1 MLIIGTAGHIDH
13 GKTSLIKAL
22 NGFEGDTLK
31 EEKERQIT
39 LSLSFS
45 SLENESKKLSFIDTP
60 GHKDL
65 LKMMISGA
73 FAFSV
78 CLFVV
83 DINEGLKAQ
92 SLEHLSVLELLGVKD
107 LILVLSKCDLC
118 EDIEGKTQEILQE
131 LSFTPLKVFHTSTHS
146 NLGIEALKSYL
157 FSLEEKSSD
166 TALIL
171 RFYIDRV
178 FSLKGIGT
186 IVTGSLNEGEIA
198 LKEKIICLDTQKE
211 LIVKNIQNHD
221 SNLDK
226 IKAPARVALS
236 LNCDYKNLQKGFLLS
251 KKGFFKPFLQ
261 IEAYI
266 KALNLNNQNYI
277 FCVGTKQLEAQ
288 IHILKELDKGQY
300 FAQIRFKKPMYLCFD
315 EKFILLEN
323 GRVKGGGVVLNPVN
337 EPLGKKLK
345 LELLTLLYH
354 KDFLNAF
361 KLLKNA
367 HKKGFGLLSSYQRFK
382 LSHEQALNLAKE
394 LKEAFIDTKNYNI
407 YDLSCVN
414 LLETHIDK
422 ILEKN
427 PYAMLSAH
435 SLALRNAWASEG
447 ICAFALENMSI
458 LEFKNGIF
466 FKKGVEFE
474 KLQEKNSNALY
485 EKIKAQA
492 LQVQAPYNLYESL
505 ELDRKSGDLMLKK
518 LTKEGLVV
526 RLAHNLFVEKSA
538 LLAFKEQMLNL
549 LKATPLDVQ
558 TMKNKFNFSRKY
570 AIAYLEFLDLD
581 ERIIKKDEKRFLKSN
596 IIHTKLVKL

>member
-31 EEKERQIT
+31 EEQERQIT
-39 LSLSFS
+39 LNLSFS
-45 SLENESKKLSFIDTP
+45 SLEKEDKKLSFIDTP

-65 LKMMISGA
+65 LKTMISGA
-73 FAFSV
+73 FAFNV

-107 LILVLSKCDLC
+107 LILVLNKCDLC
-118 EDIEGKTQEILQE
+118 EDIDAKTKEITAQ
-131 LSFTPLKVFHTSTHS
+131 LSLKPLKIFHTSVRS
-146 NLGIEALKSYL
+146 NLGIESLKNYL
-157 FSLEEKSSD
+157 FSLQEKESEE
-166 TALIL
+166 AIFH
-171 RFYIDRV
+171 FYIDRV
-178 FSLKGIGT
+178 FSLKGVGT

-221 SNLDK
+221 SNLDQ

-261 IEAYI
+261 IEAYV
-266 KALNLNNQNYI
+266 KAPNLANQNYV
-277 FCVGTKQLEAQ
+277 FCVGTKQLEAK
-288 IHILKELDKGQY
+288 IHILKELKVGEY
-300 FAQIRFKKPMYLCFD
+300 YAEIRFKKPMYLCFD
-315 EKFILLEN
+315 ERFILLEN
-323 GRVKGGGVVLNPVN
+323 GRVKGGGVVLNPVS
-337 EPLGKKLK
+337 EPLNKELK
-345 LELLTLLYH
+345 LRLLDLLLN
-354 KDFLNAF
+354 KDFLSAF
-361 KLLKNA
+361 DLLKNA

-382 LSHEQALNLAKE
+382 LSHTQALNVANNLQN
-394 LKEAFIDTKNYNI
+394 AFIDEKNYNI
-407 YDLSCVN
+407 YDTSSIN
-414 LLETHIDK
+414 LLQNSIHK
-422 ILEKN
+422 ILAKN

-435 SLALRNAWASEG
+435 SLALRNVWASEG

-526 RLAHNLFVEKSA
+526 RLSHNLFVDKA
-538 LLAFKEQMLNL
+538 TLLSFKEELLNL
-549 LKATPLDVQ
+549 LKNTSLDVQ
-558 TMKNKFNFSRKY
+558 TMKTNFHFSRKY
-570 AIAYLEFLDLD
+570 AIAYLEYLDLD

-596 IIHTKLVKL
+596 I

>member
-31 EEKERQIT
+31 EEQERQIT
-39 LSLSFS
+39 LNLSFS
-45 SLENESKKLSFIDTP
+45 SLEKEDKKLSFIDTP

-65 LKMMISGA
+65 LKTMISGA
-73 FAFSV
+73 FAFNV

-107 LILVLSKCDLC
+107 LILVLNKCDLC
-118 EDIEGKTQEILQE
+118 EDIDAKTKEIAAQ
-131 LSFTPLKVFHTSTHS
+131 LSLKPLKIFHTSVRS
-146 NLGIEALKSYL
+146 NLGIESLKNYL
-157 FSLEEKSSD
+157 FSLQEKESEE
-166 TALIL
+166 AIFH
-171 RFYIDRV
+171 FYIDRV
-178 FSLKGIGT
+178 FSLKGVGT

-221 SNLDK
+221 SNLDQ

-261 IEAYI
+261 IEAYV
-266 KALNLNNQNYI
+266 KAPNLANQNYV
-277 FCVGTKQLEAQ
+277 FCVGTKQLEAK
-288 IHILKELDKGQY
+288 IHILKELKVGKY
-300 FAQIRFKKPMYLCFD
+300 YAEIRFKKPMYLCFD
-315 EKFILLEN
+315 ERFILLEN
-323 GRVKGGGVVLNPVN
+323 ARVKGGGVVLNPVS
-337 EPLGKKLK
+337 EPLNKELK
-345 LELLTLLYH
+345 LRLLDLLLN
-354 KDFLNAF
+354 KDFLSAF
-361 KLLKNA
+361 DLLKNA

-382 LSHEQALNLAKE
+382 LSHTQALNVANNLQN
-394 LKEAFIDTKNYNI
+394 AFIDEKNYNI
-407 YDLSCVN
+407 YDTSSIN
-414 LLETHIDK
+414 LLQNSIHK
-422 ILEKN
+422 ILAKN

-435 SLALRNAWASEG
+435 SLALRNVWASEAL
-447 ICAFALENMSI
+447 CAFALQNMPN
-458 LEFKNGIF
+458 LDFKEGIF

-492 LQVQAPYNLYESL
+492 LQVEAPYNLYESL

-526 RLAHNLFVEKSA
+526 RLAHNLFVDKA
-538 LLAFKEQMLNL
+538 TLLNFKEELLNL
-549 LKATPLDVQ
+549 LKNTSLDVQ

-570 AIAYLEFLDLD
+570 AIAYLEYLDLD

-596 IIHTKLVKL
+596 I

>member
-31 EEKERQIT
+31 EEQERQIT

-45 SLENESKKLSFIDTP
+45 SLEKEGKKLSFIDTP

-65 LKMMISGA
+65 LKTMISGA
-73 FAFSV
+73 FALNA

-107 LILVLSKCDLC
+107 LILVLNKCDLC
-118 EDIEGKTQEILQE
+118 EDIDAKTKEIAAQ
-131 LSFTPLKVFHTSTHS
+131 LSLKPLKIFHTSVRS
-146 NLGIEALKSYL
+146 NLGIESLKNYL
-157 FSLEEKSSD
+157 FSLQEKESEE
-166 TALIL
+166 AIFH
-171 RFYIDRV
+171 FYIDRV
-178 FSLKGIGT
+178 FSLKGVGT

-221 SNLDK
+221 SNLNA

-236 LNCDYKNLQKGFLLS
+236 LNCDYKSLQKGFLLS

-261 IEAYI
+261 IEAYV
-266 KALNLNNQNYI
+266 KAPNLANQNYV
-277 FCVGTKQLEAQ
+277 FCVGTKQLEAK
-288 IHILKELDKGQY
+288 IHILKELKVGEY
-300 FAQIRFKKPMYLCFD
+300 YAEIRFKKPMYLCFD
-315 EKFILLEN
+315 ERFILLEN
-323 GRVKGGGVVLNPVN
+323 GRVKGGGVVLNPVS
-337 EPLGKKLK
+337 EPLNKELK
-345 LELLTLLYH
+345 LRLLDLLLN
-354 KDFLNAF
+354 KDFLSAF
-361 KLLKNA
+361 DLLKNA

-382 LSHEQALNLAKE
+382 LSHTQALNVANNLQN
-394 LKEAFIDTKNYNI
+394 AFIDEKNYNI
-407 YDLSCVN
+407 YDTSSIN
-414 LLETHIDK
+414 LLQNSIHK
-422 ILEKN
+422 ILAKN

-435 SLALRNAWASEG
+435 SLALRNVWASEG

-526 RLAHNLFVEKSA
+526 RLSHNLFVDKA
-538 LLAFKEQMLNL
+538 TLLSFKEELLNL
-549 LKATPLDVQ
+549 LKNTSLDVQ
-558 TMKNKFNFSRKY
+558 TMKTNFHFSRKY
-570 AIAYLEFLDLD
+570 AIAYLEYLDLD

-596 IIHTKLVKL
+596 I

>member
-31 EEKERQIT
+31 EEQERQIT

-45 SLENESKKLSFIDTP
+45 SLEKEGKKLSFIDTP

-65 LKMMISGA
+65 LKTMISGA
-73 FAFSV
+73 FALNA

-92 SLEHLSVLELLGVKD
+92 SLEHLSVLELLGIKD
-107 LILVLSKCDLC
+107 LILVLNKCDLC
-118 EDIEGKTQEILQE
+118 EDIDAKTKEITTQ
-131 LSFTPLKVFHTSTHS
+131 LSLKPLKIFHTSVRS
-146 NLGIEALKSYL
+146 NLGIESLKNYL
-157 FSLEEKSSD
+157 FSLQEKESKE
-166 TALIL
+166 AIF

-178 FSLKGIGT
+178 FSLKGVGT

-221 SNLDK
+221 SNLNA

-261 IEAYI
+261 IEAYM
-266 KALNLNNQNYI
+266 KAPNLTHQNYV
-277 FCVGTKQLEAQ
+277 FCVGTKQLEAK
-288 IHILKELDKGQY
+288 IHILKELKIGEY
-300 FAQIRFKKPMYLCFD
+300 YAEIRFKKPMYLCFD
-315 EKFILLEN
+315 ERFILLEN
-323 GRVKGGGVVLNPVN
+323 GRVKGGGVVLNPVS
-337 EPLGKKLK
+337 EPLNKELKLK
-345 LELLTLLYH
+345 LLDLLLN

-361 KLLKNA
+361 DLLKNA

-382 LSHEQALNLAKE
+382 LSHTQALNVANNLQN
-394 LKEAFIDTKNYNI
+394 AFIDEKNYNI
-407 YDLSCVN
+407 YDTSSIN
-414 LLETHIDK
+414 LLQNSIHK
-422 ILEKN
+422 ILAKN

-435 SLALRNAWASEG
+435 SLALRNAWASEAF
-447 ICAFALENMSI
+447 CAFVLQNI
-458 LEFKNGIF
+458 PNLDFKEGIF

-492 LQVQAPYNLYESL
+492 LQVEAPYNLYENL

-526 RLAHNLFVEKSA
+526 RLAHNLFIDKA
-538 LLAFKEQMLNL
+538 TLLNFKEELLNL
-549 LKATPLDVQ
+549 LKNTSLDVQ
-558 TMKNKFNFSRKY
+558 TMKTRFHFSRKY
-570 AIAYLEFLDLD
+570 AIAYLEYLDLD

-596 IIHTKLVKL
+596 I

>member
-31 EEKERQIT
+31 EEQERQIT

-45 SLENESKKLSFIDTP
+45 SLEKEGKKLSFIDTP

-65 LKMMISGA
+65 LKTMISGA
-73 FAFSV
+73 FALNA

-107 LILVLSKCDLC
+107 LILVLNKCDLC
-118 EDIEGKTQEILQE
+118 EDIDAKTKEITTQ
-131 LSFTPLKVFHTSTHS
+131 LSLKPLKIFHTSVRS
-146 NLGIEALKSYL
+146 NLGIESLKNYL
-157 FSLEEKSSD
+157 FSLQEKESKE
-166 TALIL
+166 AIF

-221 SNLDK
+221 SNLNA

-261 IEAYI
+261 IEAYM
-266 KALNLNNQNYI
+266 KAPNLTHQNYV
-277 FCVGTKQLEAQ
+277 FCVGTKQLEAK
-288 IHILKELDKGQY
+288 IHILKELKIGEY
-300 FAQIRFKKPMYLCFD
+300 YAEIRFKKPMYLCFD
-315 EKFILLEN
+315 ERFILLEN
-323 GRVKGGGVVLNPVN
+323 GRVKGGGVVLNPVS
-337 EPLGKKLK
+337 EPLNKELKLK
-345 LELLTLLYH
+345 LLDLLLN

-361 KLLKNA
+361 DLLKNA

-382 LSHEQALNLAKE
+382 LSHIQALNVANNLQN
-394 LKEAFIDTKNYNI
+394 AFIDEKNYNI
-407 YDLSCVN
+407 YDTSSIN
-414 LLETHIDK
+414 LLQNSIHK
-422 ILEKN
+422 ILAKN

-435 SLALRNAWASEG
+435 SLALRNAWASEAF
-447 ICAFALENMSI
+447 CAFVLQNI
-458 LEFKNGIF
+458 PNLDFKEGIF

-485 EKIKAQA
+485 EKIKVQA
-492 LQVQAPYNLYESL
+492 LQVEAPYNLYESL

-526 RLAHNLFVEKSA
+526 RLAHNLFIDKA
-538 LLAFKEQMLNL
+538 TLLNFKEELLNL
-549 LKATPLDVQ
+549 LKNTSLDVQ
-558 TMKNKFNFSRKY
+558 TMKTRFHFSRKY
-570 AIAYLEFLDLD
+570 AIAYLEYLDLD

-596 IIHTKLVKL
+596 I

>member
-31 EEKERQIT
+31 EEQERQIT
-39 LSLSFS
+39 LNLSFS
-45 SLENESKKLSFIDTP
+45 SLETEDKKLSFIDTP

-65 LKMMISGA
+65 LKTMISGA
-73 FAFSV
+73 FAFNV

-107 LILVLSKCDLC
+107 LILVLNKCDLC
-118 EDIEGKTQEILQE
+118 EDIDAKTKEITAQ
-131 LSFTPLKVFHTSTHS
+131 LSLKPLKIFHTSVRS
-146 NLGIEALKSYL
+146 NLGIESLKNYL
-157 FSLEEKSSD
+157 FSLQEKESKE
-166 TALIL
+166 AIF

-178 FSLKGIGT
+178 FSLKGVGT

-221 SNLDK
+221 SNLNA

-261 IEAYI
+261 IEAYV
-266 KALNLNNQNYI
+266 KAPNLTHQNYV
-277 FCVGTKQLEAQ
+277 FCVGTKQLEAK
-288 IHILKELDKGQY
+288 IHILKELKVGEY
-300 FAQIRFKKPMYLCFD
+300 YAEIRFKKPMYLCFD
-315 EKFILLEN
+315 ERFILLEN
-323 GRVKGGGVVLNPVN
+323 GRVKGGGVVLNPVS
-337 EPLGKKLK
+337 EPLNKELKLK
-345 LELLTLLYH
+345 LLDLLLN
-354 KDFLNAF
+354 KDFLSAF
-361 KLLKNA
+361 DLLKNA

-382 LSHEQALNLAKE
+382 LSHTQALNVANNLQN
-394 LKEAFIDTKNYNI
+394 AFIDEKNYNI
-407 YDLSCVN
+407 YDTSSIN
-414 LLETHIDK
+414 LLQNSIHK
-422 ILEKN
+422 ILAKN

-447 ICAFALENMSI
+447 ICAFALEDMSV

-538 LLAFKEQMLNL
+538 LLNFKEQMLNL
-549 LKATPLDVQ
+549 LKTTPLDVQ
-558 TMKNKFNFSRKY
+558 TMKTRFHFSRKY

>member
-31 EEKERQIT
+31 EEQERQIT

-45 SLENESKKLSFIDTP
+45 SLEKEGKKLSFIDTP

-65 LKMMISGA
+65 LKTMISGA
-73 FAFSV
+73 FALNA

-107 LILVLSKCDLC
+107 LILVLNKCDLC
-118 EDIEGKTQEILQE
+118 EDIDAKTKEIAAQ
-131 LSFTPLKVFHTSTHS
+131 LSLKPLKIFHTSVRS
-146 NLGIEALKSYL
+146 NLGIESLKNYL
-157 FSLEEKSSD
+157 FSLQEKESKE
-166 TALIL
+166 AIF

-178 FSLKGIGT
+178 FSLKGVGT

-221 SNLDK
+221 SNLDQ

-261 IEAYI
+261 IEAYV
-266 KALNLNNQNYI
+266 KAPNLANQNYV
-277 FCVGTKQLEAQ
+277 FCVGTKQLEAK
-288 IHILKELDKGQY
+288 IHILKELKIGEY
-300 FAQIRFKKPMYLCFD
+300 YAEIRFKKPMYLCFD
-315 EKFILLEN
+315 ERFILLEN
-323 GRVKGGGVVLNPVN
+323 ARVKGGGVVLNPVS
-337 EPLGKKLK
+337 EPLNKELK
-345 LELLTLLYH
+345 LRLLDLLLN
-354 KDFLNAF
+354 KDFLSAF
-361 KLLKNA
+361 DLLKNA

-382 LSHEQALNLAKE
+382 LSHTQALNVANNLQN
-394 LKEAFIDTKNYNI
+394 AFIDEKNYNI
-407 YDLSCVN
+407 YDTSSIN
-414 LLETHIDK
+414 LLQNSIHK
-422 ILEKN
+422 ILAKN

-435 SLALRNAWASEG
+435 SLALRNVWASEAL
-447 ICAFALENMSI
+447 CAFALQNMPN
-458 LEFKNGIF
+458 LDFKEGIF

-492 LQVQAPYNLYESL
+492 LQVEAPYNLYESL

-526 RLAHNLFVEKSA
+526 RLAHNLFVDKA
-538 LLAFKEQMLNL
+538 TLLNFKEELLNL
-549 LKATPLDVQ
+549 LKNTSLDVQ

-570 AIAYLEFLDLD
+570 AIAYLEYLDLD

-596 IIHTKLVKL
+596 I

>member
-31 EEKERQIT
+31 EEQERQIT

-45 SLENESKKLSFIDTP
+45 SLEKEGKKLSFIDTP

-65 LKMMISGA
+65 LKTMISGA
-73 FAFSV
+73 FAFNV

-107 LILVLSKCDLC
+107 LILVLNKCDLC
-118 EDIEGKTQEILQE
+118 EDIDAKTKEITAQ
-131 LSFTPLKVFHTSTHS
+131 LSLKPLKIFHTSVRS
-146 NLGIEALKSYL
+146 NLGIESLKNYL
-157 FSLEEKSSD
+157 FSLQEKESKE
-166 TALIL
+166 AIF

-178 FSLKGIGT
+178 FSLKGVGT

-221 SNLDK
+221 SNLDQ

-251 KKGFFKPFLQ
+251 KKGFCKPFLQ
-261 IEAYI
+261 IEAYV
-266 KALNLNNQNYI
+266 KAPNLANQNYV
-277 FCVGTKQLEAQ
+277 FCVGTKQLEAK
-288 IHILKELDKGQY
+288 IHILKELKVGEY
-300 FAQIRFKKPMYLCFD
+300 YAEIRFKKPMYLCFD
-315 EKFILLEN
+315 ERFILLEN
-323 GRVKGGGVVLNPVN
+323 ARVKGGGVVLNPVS
-337 EPLGKKLK
+337 EPLNKELK
-345 LELLTLLYH
+345 LRLLDLLLN
-354 KDFLNAF
+354 KDFLSAF
-361 KLLKNA
+361 DLLKNA

-382 LSHEQALNLAKE
+382 LSHTQALNVANNLQN
-394 LKEAFIDTKNYNI
+394 AFIDEKNYNI
-407 YDLSCVN
+407 YDTSSIN
-414 LLETHIDK
+414 LLQNSIHK
-422 ILEKN
+422 ILAKN

-435 SLALRNAWASEG
+435 SLALRNVWASEAL
-447 ICAFALENMSI
+447 CAFALQNMPN
-458 LEFKNGIF
+458 LDFKEGIF

-492 LQVQAPYNLYESL
+492 LQVEAPYNLYESL

-526 RLAHNLFVEKSA
+526 RLAHNLFVDKA
-538 LLAFKEQMLNL
+538 TLLNFKEELLNL
-549 LKATPLDVQ
+549 LKNTSLDVQ

-570 AIAYLEFLDLD
+570 AIAYLEYLDLD

-596 IIHTKLVKL
+596 I

>member
-31 EEKERQIT
+31 EEQERQIT
-39 LSLSFS
+39 INLSFS
-45 SLENESKKLSFIDTP
+45 SLEAEGKKLSFIDTP

-65 LKMMISGA
+65 LKTMISGA
-73 FAFSV
+73 FGFNV

-92 SLEHLSVLELLGVKD
+92 SFEHLSVLELLGVKNI
-107 LILVLSKCDLC
+107 ILVLSKCDLC
-118 EDIEGKTQEILQE
+118 EDIDAKTKEIAAQ
-131 LSFTPLKVFHTSTHS
+131 LSLKPLKIFHTSVRS
-146 NLGIEALKSYL
+146 NLGIESLKNYL
-157 FSLEEKSSD
+157 FSLQEKESEE
-166 TALIL
+166 AIFH
-171 RFYIDRV
+171 FYIDRV
-178 FSLKGIGT
+178 FSLKGVGT

-221 SNLDK
+221 SNLNA

-236 LNCDYKNLQKGFLLS
+236 LNCDYKSLQKGFLLS

-261 IEAYI
+261 IEAYV
-266 KALNLNNQNYI
+266 KAPNLANQNYV
-277 FCVGTKQLEAQ
+277 FCVGTKQLEAK
-288 IHILKELDKGQY
+288 IHILKELKVGEY
-300 FAQIRFKKPMYLCFD
+300 YAEIRFKKPMYLCFD
-315 EKFILLEN
+315 ERFILLEN
-323 GRVKGGGVVLNPVN
+323 GRVKGGGVVLNPVS
-337 EPLGKKLK
+337 EPLNKELK
-345 LELLTLLYH
+345 LRLLDLLLN
-354 KDFLNAF
+354 KDFLSAF
-361 KLLKNA
+361 DLLKNA

-382 LSHEQALNLAKE
+382 LSHTQALNVANNLQN
-394 LKEAFIDTKNYNI
+394 AFIDEKNYNI
-407 YDLSCVN
+407 YDTSSIN
-414 LLETHIDK
+414 LLQNSIHK
-422 ILEKN
+422 ILAKN

-435 SLALRNAWASEG
+435 SLALRNVWASEG

-526 RLAHNLFVEKSA
+526 RLSHNLFVDKA
-538 LLAFKEQMLNL
+538 TLLSFKEELLNL
-549 LKATPLDVQ
+549 LKNTSLDVQ
-558 TMKNKFNFSRKY
+558 TMKTNFHFSRKY
-570 AIAYLEFLDLD
+570 AIAYLEYLDLD

-596 IIHTKLVKL
+596 I

>member
-31 EEKERQIT
+31 EEQERQIT
-39 LSLSFS
+39 LNLSFS
-45 SLENESKKLSFIDTP
+45 SLETEDKKLSFIDTP

-65 LKMMISGA
+65 LKTMISGA
-73 FAFSV
+73 FALNA

-107 LILVLSKCDLC
+107 LILVLNKCDLC
-118 EDIEGKTQEILQE
+118 EDIDAKTKEITAQ
-131 LSFTPLKVFHTSTHS
+131 LSLKPLKIFHTSVRS
-146 NLGIEALKSYL
+146 NLGIESLKNYL
-157 FSLEEKSSD
+157 FSLQEKESKE
-166 TALIL
+166 AIF

-178 FSLKGIGT
+178 FSLKGVGT

-221 SNLDK
+221 SNLNA

-261 IEAYI
+261 IEAYV
-266 KALNLNNQNYI
+266 KAPNLANQNYV
-277 FCVGTKQLEAQ
+277 FCVGTKQLEAK
-288 IHILKELDKGQY
+288 IHILKELKVGEY
-300 FAQIRFKKPMYLCFD
+300 YAEIRFKKPVYLCFD
-315 EKFILLEN
+315 ERFILLEN
-323 GRVKGGGVVLNPVN
+323 GRVKGGGVVLNPVS
-337 EPLGKKLK
+337 EPLNKELKLK
-345 LELLTLLYH
+345 LLDLLLN
-354 KDFLNAF
+354 KDFLSAF
-361 KLLKNA
+361 DLLKNA

-382 LSHEQALNLAKE
+382 LSHTQALNVANNLQN
-394 LKEAFIDTKNYNI
+394 AFIDEKNYNI
-407 YDLSCVN
+407 YDTSSIN
-414 LLETHIDK
+414 LLQNSIHK
-422 ILEKN
+422 ILAKN

-466 FKKGVEFE
+466 FKKGVDFE

-492 LQVQAPYNLYESL
+492 LQAQAPYNLYESL

-526 RLAHNLFVEKSA
+526 RLAHNLFVDKA
-538 LLAFKEQMLNL
+538 TLLNFKEELLNL
-549 LKATPLDVQ
+549 LKNTSLDVQ
-558 TMKNKFNFSRKY
+558 TMKTRFHFSRKY
-570 AIAYLEFLDLD
+570 AIAYLEYLDLD

-596 IIHTKLVKL
+596 I

>member
-22 NGFEGDTLK
+22 NGFGGDTLK
-31 EEKERQIT
+31 EEQERQIT
-39 LSLSFS
+39 LNLSFS
-45 SLENESKKLSFIDTP
+45 SLEKEGKKLSFIDTP

-65 LKMMISGA
+65 LKTMISGA
-73 FAFSV
+73 FALNA

-107 LILVLSKCDLC
+107 LILVLNKCDLC
-118 EDIEGKTQEILQE
+118 EDIDAKTKEITTQ
-131 LSFTPLKVFHTSTHS
+131 LSLKPLKIFHTSVRS
-146 NLGIEALKSYL
+146 NLGIESLKNYL
-157 FSLEEKSSD
+157 FSLQEKESKE
-166 TALIL
+166 AIF

-221 SNLDK
+221 SNLNA

-261 IEAYI
+261 IEAYM
-266 KALNLNNQNYI
+266 KAPNLTHQNYV
-277 FCVGTKQLEAQ
+277 FCVGTKQLEAK
-288 IHILKELDKGQY
+288 IHILKELKIGEY
-300 FAQIRFKKPMYLCFD
+300 YAEIRFKKPMYLCFD
-315 EKFILLEN
+315 ERFILLEN
-323 GRVKGGGVVLNPVN
+323 GRVKGGGVVLNPVS
-337 EPLGKKLK
+337 EPLNKELKLK
-345 LELLTLLYH
+345 LLDLLLN

-361 KLLKNA
+361 DLLKNA

-382 LSHEQALNLAKE
+382 LSHTQALNVANNLQN
-394 LKEAFIDTKNYNI
+394 AFIDEKNYNI
-407 YDLSCVN
+407 YDTSSIN
-414 LLETHIDK
+414 LLQNSIHK
-422 ILEKN
+422 ILAKN

-435 SLALRNAWASEG
+435 SLALRNAWASEAF
-447 ICAFALENMSI
+447 CAFVLQNI
-458 LEFKNGIF
+458 PNLDFKEGIF

-492 LQVQAPYNLYESL
+492 LQVEAPYNLYENL

-526 RLAHNLFVEKSA
+526 RLAHNLFIDKA
-538 LLAFKEQMLNL
+538 TLLNFKEELLNL
-549 LKATPLDVQ
+549 LKNTSLDVQ
-558 TMKNKFNFSRKY
+558 TMKTRFHFSRKY
-570 AIAYLEFLDLD
+570 AIAYLEYLDLD

-596 IIHTKLVKL
+596 I

>member
-31 EEKERQIT
+31 EEQERQIT
-39 LSLSFS
+39 LNLSFS
-45 SLENESKKLSFIDTP
+45 SLEKEDKKLSFIDTP

-65 LKMMISGA
+65 LKTMISGA
-73 FAFSV
+73 FAFNV

-107 LILVLSKCDLC
+107 LILVLNKCDLC
-118 EDIEGKTQEILQE
+118 EDIDAKTKEITAQ
-131 LSFTPLKVFHTSTHS
+131 LSLKPLKIFHTSVRS
-146 NLGIEALKSYL
+146 NLGIESLKNYL
-157 FSLEEKSSD
+157 FSLQEKESKE
-166 TALIL
+166 AIF

-178 FSLKGIGT
+178 FSLKGVGT

-221 SNLDK
+221 SNLDQ

-251 KKGFFKPFLQ
+251 KKGFCKPFLQ
-261 IEAYI
+261 IEAYV
-266 KALNLNNQNYI
+266 KAPNLANQNYV
-277 FCVGTKQLEAQ
+277 FCVGTKQLEAK
-288 IHILKELDKGQY
+288 IHILKELKVGEY
-300 FAQIRFKKPMYLCFD
+300 YAEIRFKKPMYLCFD
-315 EKFILLEN
+315 ERFILLEN
-323 GRVKGGGVVLNPVN
+323 ARVKGGGVVLNPVS
-337 EPLGKKLK
+337 EPLNKELK
-345 LELLTLLYH
+345 LRLLDLLLN
-354 KDFLNAF
+354 KDFLSAF
-361 KLLKNA
+361 DLLKNA

-382 LSHEQALNLAKE
+382 LSHTQALNVANNLQN
-394 LKEAFIDTKNYNI
+394 AFIDEKNYNI
-407 YDLSCVN
+407 YDTSSIN
-414 LLETHIDK
+414 LLQNSIHK
-422 ILEKN
+422 ILAKN

-435 SLALRNAWASEG
+435 SLALRNVWASEG

-526 RLAHNLFVEKSA
+526 RLSHNLFVDKA
-538 LLAFKEQMLNL
+538 TLLSFKEELLNL
-549 LKATPLDVQ
+549 LKNTSLDVQ

-570 AIAYLEFLDLD
+570 AIAYLEYLDLD

-596 IIHTKLVKL
+596 I

>member
-31 EEKERQIT
+31 EEQERQIT
-39 LSLSFS
+39 LNLSFS
-45 SLENESKKLSFIDTP
+45 SLEKEGKKLSFIDTP

-65 LKMMISGA
+65 LKTMISGA
-73 FAFSV
+73 FALNA

-107 LILVLSKCDLC
+107 LILVLNKCDLC
-118 EDIEGKTQEILQE
+118 EDIDAKTKEIAAQ
-131 LSFTPLKVFHTSTHS
+131 LSLKPLKIFHTSVRS
-146 NLGIEALKSYL
+146 NLGIESLKNYL
-157 FSLEEKSSD
+157 FSLQEKESEE
-166 TALIL
+166 AIFH
-171 RFYIDRV
+171 FYIDRV
-178 FSLKGIGT
+178 FSLKGVGT

-198 LKEKIICLDTQKE
+198 LKEKIICLDTQQE
-211 LIVKNIQNHD
+211 LIIKNIQNHD
-221 SNLDK
+221 SNLDQ

-261 IEAYI
+261 IEAYV
-266 KALNLNNQNYI
+266 KAPNLANQNYV
-277 FCVGTKQLEAQ
+277 FCVGTKQLEAK
-288 IHILKELDKGQY
+288 IHILKELKVGEY
-300 FAQIRFKKPMYLCFD
+300 YAEIRFKKPMYLCFD
-315 EKFILLEN
+315 ERFILLEN
-323 GRVKGGGVVLNPVN
+323 ARVKGGGVVLNPVS
-337 EPLGKKLK
+337 EPLNKELK
-345 LELLTLLYH
+345 LRLLDLLLN
-354 KDFLNAF
+354 KDFLSAF
-361 KLLKNA
+361 DLLKNA

-382 LSHEQALNLAKE
+382 LSHTQALNIANNLQN
-394 LKEAFIDTKNYNI
+394 AFIDEKNYNI
-407 YDLSCVN
+407 YDTSSIN
-414 LLETHIDK
+414 LLQNSIHK
-422 ILEKN
+422 ILAKN

-435 SLALRNAWASEG
+435 SLALRNVWASEAL
-447 ICAFALENMSI
+447 CAFALQNMPN
-458 LEFKNGIF
+458 LDFKEGIF

-492 LQVQAPYNLYESL
+492 LQVEAPYNLYESL

-526 RLAHNLFVEKSA
+526 RLAHNLFVDKA
-538 LLAFKEQMLNL
+538 TLLNFKEELLNL
-549 LKATPLDVQ
+549 LKNTSLDVQ

-570 AIAYLEFLDLD
+570 AIAYLEYLDLD

-596 IIHTKLVKL
+596 I

>member
-31 EEKERQIT
+31 EEQERQIT

-45 SLENESKKLSFIDTP
+45 SLEKEGKKLSFIDTP

-65 LKMMISGA
+65 LKTMISGA
-73 FAFSV
+73 FALNA

-107 LILVLSKCDLC
+107 LILVLNKCDLC
-118 EDIEGKTQEILQE
+118 EDIDAKTKEITTQ
-131 LSFTPLKVFHTSTHS
+131 LSLKPLKIFHTSVRS
-146 NLGIEALKSYL
+146 NLGIESLKNYL
-157 FSLEEKSSD
+157 FSLQEKESKG
-166 TALIL
+166 AIF

-178 FSLKGIGT
+178 FSLKGVGT
-186 IVTGSLNEGEIA
+186 IVTGSLNEGEIT

-221 SNLDK
+221 SNLNA

-261 IEAYI
+261 IEAYM
-266 KALNLNNQNYI
+266 KAPNLTHQNYV
-277 FCVGTKQLEAQ
+277 FCVGTKQLEAK
-288 IHILKELDKGQY
+288 IHILKELKIGEY
-300 FAQIRFKKPMYLCFD
+300 YAEIRFKKPMYLCFD
-315 EKFILLEN
+315 ERFILLEN
-323 GRVKGGGVVLNPVN
+323 GRVKGGGVVLNPVS
-337 EPLGKKLK
+337 EPLNKELKLK
-345 LELLTLLYH
+345 LLDLLLN

-361 KLLKNA
+361 DLLKNA

-382 LSHEQALNLAKE
+382 LSHTQALNVANNLQN
-394 LKEAFIDTKNYNI
+394 AFIDEKNYNI
-407 YDLSCVN
+407 YDTSSIN
-414 LLETHIDK
+414 LLQNSIHK
-422 ILEKN
+422 ILAKN

-435 SLALRNAWASEG
+435 SLALRNAWASEAF
-447 ICAFALENMSI
+447 CAFVLQNI
-458 LEFKNGIF
+458 PNLDFKEGIF

-492 LQVQAPYNLYESL
+492 LQVEAPYNLYESL

-526 RLAHNLFVEKSA
+526 RLAHNLFIDKA
-538 LLAFKEQMLNL
+538 TLLNFKEELLNL
-549 LKATPLDVQ
+549 LKNTSLDVQ
-558 TMKNKFNFSRKY
+558 TMKTRFHFSRKY
-570 AIAYLEFLDLD
+570 AIAYLEYLDLD

-596 IIHTKLVKL
+596 I

>member
-31 EEKERQIT
+31 EEQERQIT

-45 SLENESKKLSFIDTP
+45 SLEKEGKKLSFIDTP

-65 LKMMISGA
+65 LKTMISGA
-73 FAFSV
+73 FALNA

-107 LILVLSKCDLC
+107 LILVLNKCDLC
-118 EDIEGKTQEILQE
+118 EDIDAKTKEITTQ
-131 LSFTPLKVFHTSTHS
+131 LSLKPLKIFHTSVRS
-146 NLGIEALKSYL
+146 NLGLESLKNYL
-157 FSLEEKSSD
+157 FSLQEKESKE
-166 TALIL
+166 AIF

-221 SNLDK
+221 SNLNA

-261 IEAYI
+261 IEAYM
-266 KALNLNNQNYI
+266 KAPNLTHQNYV
-277 FCVGTKQLEAQ
+277 FCVGTKQLEAK
-288 IHILKELDKGQY
+288 IHILKELKVGEY
-300 FAQIRFKKPMYLCFD
+300 YAEIRFKKPMYLCFD
-315 EKFILLEN
+315 ERFILLEN
-323 GRVKGGGVVLNPVN
+323 GRVKGGGVVLNPVS
-337 EPLGKKLK
+337 EPLNKELKLK
-345 LELLTLLYH
+345 LLDLLLN

-361 KLLKNA
+361 DLLKNA

-382 LSHEQALNLAKE
+382 LSHTQALNVTNNLQN
-394 LKEAFIDTKNYNI
+394 AFIDEKNYNI
-407 YDLSCVN
+407 YDTSSIN
-414 LLETHIDK
+414 LLQNSIHK
-422 ILEKN
+422 ILAKN

-435 SLALRNAWASEG
+435 SLALRNAWASEAF
-447 ICAFALENMSI
+447 CAFVLQNI
-458 LEFKNGIF
+458 PNLDFKEGIF

-485 EKIKAQA
+485 EKIKVQA
-492 LQVQAPYNLYESL
+492 LQVEAPYNLYESL

-526 RLAHNLFVEKSA
+526 RLAHNLFIDKA
-538 LLAFKEQMLNL
+538 TLLNFKEELLNL
-549 LKATPLDVQ
+549 LKNTSLDVQ
-558 TMKNKFNFSRKY
+558 TMKTRFHFSRKY
-570 AIAYLEFLDLD
+570 AIAYLEYLDLD

-596 IIHTKLVKL
+596 I

>member
-31 EEKERQIT
+31 EEQERQIT

-45 SLENESKKLSFIDTP
+45 SLEKEGKKLSFIDTP

-65 LKMMISGA
+65 LKTMISGA
-73 FAFSV
+73 FAFNV

-107 LILVLSKCDLC
+107 LILVLNKCDLC
-118 EDIEGKTQEILQE
+118 EDIDAKTKEIAAQ
-131 LSFTPLKVFHTSTHS
+131 LSLKLLKIFHTSVRS
-146 NLGIEALKSYL
+146 NLGIESLKNYL
-157 FSLEEKSSD
+157 FSLQEKESEE
-166 TALIL
+166 AIFH
-171 RFYIDRV
+171 FYIDRV
-178 FSLKGIGT
+178 FSLKGVGT

-198 LKEKIICLDTQKE
+198 LKEKIICLDTQQE
-211 LIVKNIQNHD
+211 LIIKNIQNHD
-221 SNLDK
+221 SNLDQ

-261 IEAYI
+261 IEAYV
-266 KALNLNNQNYI
+266 KAPNLANQNYV
-277 FCVGTKQLEAQ
+277 FCVGTKQLEAK
-288 IHILKELDKGQY
+288 IHTLKELKVGEY
-300 FAQIRFKKPMYLCFD
+300 YAEIRFKKPMYLCFD
-315 EKFILLEN
+315 ERFILLEN
-323 GRVKGGGVVLNPVN
+323 ARVKGGGVVLNPVS
-337 EPLGKKLK
+337 EPLNKELK
-345 LELLTLLYH
+345 LRLLDLLLN
-354 KDFLNAF
+354 KNFLSAF
-361 KLLKNA
+361 DLLKNA

-382 LSHEQALNLAKE
+382 LSRTQALNVANNLQN
-394 LKEAFIDTKNYNI
+394 AFIDEKNYNI
-407 YDLSCVN
+407 YDTSSIN
-414 LLETHIDK
+414 LLQNSIHK
-422 ILEKN
+422 ILAKN

-492 LQVQAPYNLYESL
+492 LQVEAPYNLYESL

-526 RLAHNLFVEKSA
+526 RLAHNLFVDKA
-538 LLAFKEQMLNL
+538 TLLNFKEELLNL
-549 LKATPLDVQ
+549 LKNTSLDVQ
-558 TMKNKFNFSRKY
+558 TMKTRFHFSRKY
-570 AIAYLEFLDLD
+570 AIAYLEYLDLD

-596 IIHTKLVKL
+596 I

>member
-31 EEKERQIT
+31 EEQERQIT
-39 LSLSFS
+39 LNLSFS
-45 SLENESKKLSFIDTP
+45 SLETEGKKLSFIDTP

-65 LKMMISGA
+65 LKTMISGA
-73 FAFSV
+73 FAFNV

-107 LILVLSKCDLC
+107 LILVLNKCDLC
-118 EDIEGKTQEILQE
+118 EDIDAKTKEITAQ
-131 LSFTPLKVFHTSTHS
+131 LSLKPLKIFHTSVRS
-146 NLGIEALKSYL
+146 NLGIESLKNYL
-157 FSLEEKSSD
+157 FSLQEKESKE
-166 TALIL
+166 AIF

-178 FSLKGIGT
+178 FSLKGVGA

-221 SNLDK
+221 SNLNA

-261 IEAYI
+261 IEAYV
-266 KALNLNNQNYI
+266 KAPNLANQNYV
-277 FCVGTKQLEAQ
+277 FCVGTKQLEAK
-288 IHILKELDKGQY
+288 IHILKELKVGEFY
-300 FAQIRFKKPMYLCFD
+300 AEIRFKKPMYLCFD
-315 EKFILLEN
+315 ERFILLEN

-337 EPLGKKLK
+337 EPLSKVQKLK
-345 LELLTLLYH
+345 LLDLLLN
-354 KDFLNAF
+354 KDFLSAF
-361 KLLKNA
+361 DLLKNA

-382 LSHEQALNLAKE
+382 LSHTQALNVANNLQN
-394 LKEAFIDTKNYNI
+394 AFIDEKNYNI
-407 YDLSCVN
+407 YDTSSIN
-414 LLETHIDK
+414 LLQNLIHK
-422 ILEKN
+422 ILAKN

-447 ICAFALENMSI
+447 ICAFALKNMSI

-526 RLAHNLFVEKSA
+526 RLAHNLFIDKA
-538 LLAFKEQMLNL
+538 TLLNFKEELLNL
-549 LKATPLDVQ
+549 LKNTSLDVQ

>member
-31 EEKERQIT
+31 EEQERQIT
-39 LSLSFS
+39 LNLSFS
-45 SLENESKKLSFIDTP
+45 SLETEDKKLSFIDTP

-65 LKMMISGA
+65 LKTMISGA
-73 FAFSV
+73 FGFNV
-78 CLFVV
+78 CLFIV

-107 LILVLSKCDLC
+107 IILVLSKCDLC
-118 EDIEGKTQEILQE
+118 EDMEGKTKDILRG
-131 LSFTPLKVFHTSTHS
+131 LSFKPLKIFHTSTHT
-146 NLGIEALKSYL
+146 NLGIKELKDYL
-157 FSLEEKSSD
+157 LSLEEKNTD
-166 TALIL
+166 ENYIF
-171 RFYIDRV
+171 RFYIDRI

-211 LIVKNIQNHD
+211 LIIKNIQNHD

-236 LNCDYKNLQKGFLLS
+236 LNCDYKSLQKGFLLS

-261 IEAYI
+261 IEAYV
-266 KALNLNNQNYI
+266 KAPNLSNQNYI
-277 FCVGTKQLEAQ
+277 FCVGTKQLEAK
-288 IHILKELDKGQY
+288 IHILKDLQNGQF

-337 EPLGKKLK
+337 EPLNKELK
-345 LELLTLLYH
+345 LRLLNLLYD
-354 KDFLNAF
+354 KDFSNAF
-361 KLLKNA
+361 NLLKNA

-382 LSHEQALNLAKE
+382 LNHSQALEIAKN
-394 LKEAFIDTKNYNI
+394 LKEVFVDEKNLNI
-407 YDLSCVN
+407 YDLSCID
-414 LLETHIDK
+414 LLKTHIDK

-435 SLALRNAWASEG
+435 SLTLRNAWANEG
-447 ICAFALENMSI
+447 ICAFALENMSV

-466 FKKGVEFE
+466 FKKGVDFE

-492 LQVQAPYNLYESL
+492 LQVEAPYNLYESL

-526 RLAHNLFVEKSA
+526 RLAHNLFVDKSA

-558 TMKNKFNFSRKY
+558 TMKGKFNFSRKY
-570 AIAYLEFLDLD
+570 AIAYLEYLDLD
-581 ERIIKKDEKRFLKSN
+581 ENIIKKDEKRFLKSN
-596 IIHTKLVKL
+596 I

>member
-22 NGFEGDTLK
+22 NGFDGDTLK
-31 EEKERQIT
+31 EEQERQIT

-45 SLENESKKLSFIDTP
+45 SLEKEGKKLSFIDTP

-65 LKMMISGA
+65 LKTMISGA
-73 FAFSV
+73 FALNA

-107 LILVLSKCDLC
+107 LILVLNKCDLC
-118 EDIEGKTQEILQE
+118 EDIDAKTKEIAAQ
-131 LSFTPLKVFHTSTHS
+131 LSLKPLKIFHTSVRS
-146 NLGIEALKSYL
+146 NLGIESLKNYL
-157 FSLEEKSSD
+157 FSLQEKESKE
-166 TALIL
+166 AIF

-178 FSLKGIGT
+178 FSLKGVGT

-221 SNLDK
+221 SNLNA

-261 IEAYI
+261 IEAYV
-266 KALNLNNQNYI
+266 KAPNLANQNYV
-277 FCVGTKQLEAQ
+277 FCVGTKQLEAK
-288 IHILKELDKGQY
+288 IHILKELKVGEY
-300 FAQIRFKKPMYLCFD
+300 YAEIRFKKPMYLCFD
-315 EKFILLEN
+315 ERFILLEN
-323 GRVKGGGVVLNPVN
+323 ARVKGGGVVLNPVS
-337 EPLGKKLK
+337 EPLNKELK
-345 LELLTLLYH
+345 LRLLDLLLN
-354 KDFLNAF
+354 KDFLSAF
-361 KLLKNA
+361 DLLKNA

-382 LSHEQALNLAKE
+382 LSHTQALNVANNLQN
-394 LKEAFIDTKNYNI
+394 AFIDEKNYNI
-407 YDLSCVN
+407 YDTSSIN
-414 LLETHIDK
+414 LLQNSIHK
-422 ILEKN
+422 ILAKN

-435 SLALRNAWASEG
+435 SLALRNVWASEAL
-447 ICAFALENMSI
+447 CAFALQNMPN
-458 LEFKNGIF
+458 LDFKEGIF

-492 LQVQAPYNLYESL
+492 LQVEAPYNLYESL

-526 RLAHNLFVEKSA
+526 RLAHNLFVDKA
-538 LLAFKEQMLNL
+538 TLLNFKEELLNL
-549 LKATPLDVQ
+549 LKNTSLDVQ
-558 TMKNKFNFSRKY
+558 TMKTRFHFSRKY
-570 AIAYLEFLDLD
+570 AIAYLEYLDLD

-596 IIHTKLVKL
+596 I

>member
-31 EEKERQIT
+31 EEQERQIT

-45 SLENESKKLSFIDTP
+45 SLEKEGKKLSFIDTP

-65 LKMMISGA
+65 LKTMISGA
-73 FAFSV
+73 FALNA

-107 LILVLSKCDLC
+107 LILVLNKCDLC
-118 EDIEGKTQEILQE
+118 EDIDAKTKEIAAQ
-131 LSFTPLKVFHTSTHS
+131 LSLKPLKIFHTSVRS
-146 NLGIEALKSYL
+146 NLGIESLKNYL
-157 FSLEEKSSD
+157 FSLQEKESKE
-166 TALIL
+166 AIFH
-171 RFYIDRV
+171 FYIDRV
-178 FSLKGIGT
+178 FSLKGVGT

-221 SNLDK
+221 SNLDQ

-261 IEAYI
+261 IEAYV
-266 KALNLNNQNYI
+266 KAPNLANQNYV
-277 FCVGTKQLEAQ
+277 FCVGTKQLEAK
-288 IHILKELDKGQY
+288 IHILKELKVGEY
-300 FAQIRFKKPMYLCFD
+300 YAEIRFKKPMYLCFD
-315 EKFILLEN
+315 ERFILLEN
-323 GRVKGGGVVLNPVN
+323 ARVKGGGVVLNPVS
-337 EPLGKKLK
+337 EPLNKELK
-345 LELLTLLYH
+345 LRLLDLLLN
-354 KDFLNAF
+354 KDFLSAF
-361 KLLKNA
+361 DLLKNA

-382 LSHEQALNLAKE
+382 LSHTQALNIANNLQN
-394 LKEAFIDTKNYNI
+394 AFIDEKNYNI
-407 YDLSCVN
+407 YDTSSIN
-414 LLETHIDK
+414 LLQNSIHK
-422 ILEKN
+422 ILAKN

-435 SLALRNAWASEG
+435 SLALRNVWASEG

-526 RLAHNLFVEKSA
+526 RLSHNLFVDKA
-538 LLAFKEQMLNL
+538 TLLSFKEELLNL
-549 LKATPLDVQ
+549 LKNTSLDVQ
-558 TMKNKFNFSRKY
+558 TMKTNFHFSRKY
-570 AIAYLEFLDLD
+570 AIAYLEYLDLD

-596 IIHTKLVKL
+596 I

>member
-31 EEKERQIT
+31 EEQERQIT

-45 SLENESKKLSFIDTP
+45 SLEKEGKKLSFIDTP

-65 LKMMISGA
+65 LKTMISGA
-73 FAFSV
+73 FALNA

-107 LILVLSKCDLC
+107 LILVLNKCDLC
-118 EDIEGKTQEILQE
+118 EDIDAKTKEITTQ
-131 LSFTPLKVFHTSTHS
+131 LSLKPLKIFHTSVRS
-146 NLGIEALKSYL
+146 NLGIESLKNYL
-157 FSLEEKSSD
+157 FSLQEKESKE
-166 TALIL
+166 AIF

-221 SNLDK
+221 SNLNA

-261 IEAYI
+261 IEAYV
-266 KALNLNNQNYI
+266 KAPNLTHQNYV
-277 FCVGTKQLEAQ
+277 FCVGTKQLEAK
-288 IHILKELDKGQY
+288 IHILKELKIGEY
-300 FAQIRFKKPMYLCFD
+300 YAEIRFKKPMYLCFD
-315 EKFILLEN
+315 ERFILLEN
-323 GRVKGGGVVLNPVN
+323 GRVKGGGVVLNPVS
-337 EPLGKKLK
+337 EPLNKELKLK
-345 LELLTLLYH
+345 LLDLLLN

-361 KLLKNA
+361 DLLKNA

-382 LSHEQALNLAKE
+382 LSHTQALNVANNLQN
-394 LKEAFIDTKNYNI
+394 AFIDEKNYNI
-407 YDLSCVN
+407 YDTSSIN
-414 LLETHIDK
+414 LLQNSIHK
-422 ILEKN
+422 ILAKN

-435 SLALRNAWASEG
+435 SLALRNAWASEAF
-447 ICAFALENMSI
+447 CAFVLQNMPN
-458 LEFKNGIF
+458 LDFKEGIF

-492 LQVQAPYNLYESL
+492 LQVEAPYNLYESL

-526 RLAHNLFVEKSA
+526 RLAHNLFIDKA
-538 LLAFKEQMLNL
+538 TLLNFKEELLNL
-549 LKATPLDVQ
+549 LKNTSLDVQ
-558 TMKNKFNFSRKY
+558 TMKTRFHFSRKY
-570 AIAYLEFLDLD
+570 AIAYLEYLDLD

-596 IIHTKLVKL
+596 I

>member
-31 EEKERQIT
+31 EEQERQIT

-45 SLENESKKLSFIDTP
+45 SLEKEGKKLSFIDTP

-65 LKMMISGA
+65 LKTMISGA
-73 FAFSV
+73 FAFNV

-107 LILVLSKCDLC
+107 LILVLNKCDLC
-118 EDIEGKTQEILQE
+118 EDIDAKTKEIAAQ
-131 LSFTPLKVFHTSTHS
+131 LSLKPLKIFHTSVRS
-146 NLGIEALKSYL
+146 NLGIESLKNYL
-157 FSLEEKSSD
+157 FSLQEKESKE
-166 TALIL
+166 AIFH
-171 RFYIDRV
+171 FYIDRV
-178 FSLKGIGT
+178 FSLKGVGT

-198 LKEKIICLDTQKE
+198 LKEKIICLDTQQE
-211 LIVKNIQNHD
+211 LIIKNIQNHD
-221 SNLDK
+221 SNLDQ

-261 IEAYI
+261 IEAYV
-266 KALNLNNQNYI
+266 KAPNLANQNYV
-277 FCVGTKQLEAQ
+277 FCVGTKQLEAK
-288 IHILKELDKGQY
+288 IHILKELKVGEY
-300 FAQIRFKKPMYLCFD
+300 YAEIRFKKPMYLCFD
-315 EKFILLEN
+315 ERFILLEN
-323 GRVKGGGVVLNPVN
+323 ARVKGGGVVLNPVS
-337 EPLGKKLK
+337 EPLNKELK
-345 LELLTLLYH
+345 LRLLDLLLN
-354 KDFLNAF
+354 KDFLSAF
-361 KLLKNA
+361 DLLKNA

-382 LSHEQALNLAKE
+382 LSHTQALNVANNLQN
-394 LKEAFIDTKNYNI
+394 AFIDEKNYNI
-407 YDLSCVN
+407 YDTSSIN
-414 LLETHIDK
+414 LLQNSIHK
-422 ILEKN
+422 ILAKN

-435 SLALRNAWASEG
+435 SLALRNVWASEAL
-447 ICAFALENMSI
+447 CAFALQNMPN
-458 LEFKNGIF
+458 LDFKEGIF

-492 LQVQAPYNLYESL
+492 LQVEAPYNLYESL

-526 RLAHNLFVEKSA
+526 RLAHNLFVDKA
-538 LLAFKEQMLNL
+538 TLLNFKEELLNL
-549 LKATPLDVQ
+549 LKNTSLDVQ

-570 AIAYLEFLDLD
+570 AIAYLEYLDLD

-596 IIHTKLVKL
+596 I

>member
-31 EEKERQIT
+31 EEQERQIT
-39 LSLSFS
+39 LNLSFS
-45 SLENESKKLSFIDTP
+45 SLETEGKKLSFIDTP

-65 LKMMISGA
+65 LKTMISGA
-73 FAFSV
+73 FAFNV

-107 LILVLSKCDLC
+107 LILVLNKCDLC
-118 EDIEGKTQEILQE
+118 EDIDAKTKEITAQ
-131 LSFTPLKVFHTSTHS
+131 LSLKPLKIFHTSVRS
-146 NLGIEALKSYL
+146 NLGIESLKNYL
-157 FSLEEKSSD
+157 FSLQEKESKE
-166 TALIL
+166 AIF

-178 FSLKGIGT
+178 FSLKGVGT

-221 SNLDK
+221 SNLNA

-261 IEAYI
+261 IEAYV
-266 KALNLNNQNYI
+266 KAPNLANQNYV
-277 FCVGTKQLEAQ
+277 FCVGTKQLEAK
-288 IHILKELDKGQY
+288 IHILKELKVGEY
-300 FAQIRFKKPMYLCFD
+300 YAEIRFKKPMYLCFD
-315 EKFILLEN
+315 ERFILLEN
-323 GRVKGGGVVLNPVN
+323 GRVKGGGVVLNPVS
-337 EPLGKKLK
+337 EPLNKELKLK
-345 LELLTLLYH
+345 LLDLLLN
-354 KDFLNAF
+354 KDFLSAF
-361 KLLKNA
+361 DLLKNA

-382 LSHEQALNLAKE
+382 LSHTQALNVANNLQN
-394 LKEAFIDTKNYNI
+394 AFIDEKNYNI
-407 YDLSCVN
+407 YDTSSIN
-414 LLETHIDK
+414 LLQNSIHK
-422 ILEKN
+422 ILAKN

-466 FKKGVEFE
+466 FKKGVDFE

-492 LQVQAPYNLYESL
+492 LQVEAPYNLYESL

-538 LLAFKEQMLNL
+538 LLNFKEQMLNL
-549 LKATPLDVQ
+549 LKTTPLDVQ
-558 TMKNKFNFSRKY
+558 TMKSKFNFSRKY

>member
-31 EEKERQIT
+31 EEQERQIT

-45 SLENESKKLSFIDTP
+45 SLEKEGKKLSFIDTP

-65 LKMMISGA
+65 LKTMISGA
-73 FAFSV
+73 FALNA

-107 LILVLSKCDLC
+107 LILVLNKCDLC
-118 EDIEGKTQEILQE
+118 EDIDAKTKEIAAQ
-131 LSFTPLKVFHTSTHS
+131 LSLKPLKIFHTSVRS
-146 NLGIEALKSYL
+146 NLGIESLKNYL
-157 FSLEEKSSD
+157 FSLQEKESEE
-166 TALIL
+166 AIFH
-171 RFYIDRV
+171 FYIDRV
-178 FSLKGIGT
+178 FSLKGVGT

-198 LKEKIICLDTQKE
+198 LKEKIICLDTQQE
-211 LIVKNIQNHD
+211 LIIKNIQNHD
-221 SNLDK
+221 SNLDQ

-261 IEAYI
+261 IEAYV
-266 KALNLNNQNYI
+266 KAPNLANQNYV
-277 FCVGTKQLEAQ
+277 FCVGTKQLEAK
-288 IHILKELDKGQY
+288 IHILKELKVGEY
-300 FAQIRFKKPMYLCFD
+300 YAEIRFKKPMYLCFD
-315 EKFILLEN
+315 ERFILLEN
-323 GRVKGGGVVLNPVN
+323 GRVKGGGVVLNPVS
-337 EPLGKKLK
+337 EPLNKELK
-345 LELLTLLYH
+345 LRLLDLLLN
-354 KDFLNAF
+354 KDFLSAF
-361 KLLKNA
+361 DLLKNA

-382 LSHEQALNLAKE
+382 LSHTQALNVANNLQN
-394 LKEAFIDTKNYNI
+394 AFIDEKNYNI
-407 YDLSCVN
+407 YDTSSIN
-414 LLETHIDK
+414 LLQNSIHK
-422 ILEKN
+422 ILAKN

-435 SLALRNAWASEG
+435 SLALRNVWASEG

-526 RLAHNLFVEKSA
+526 RLSHNLFVDKA
-538 LLAFKEQMLNL
+538 TLLSFKEELLNL
-549 LKATPLDVQ
+549 LKNTSLDVQ
-558 TMKNKFNFSRKY
+558 TMKTNFHFSRKY
-570 AIAYLEFLDLD
+570 AIAYLEYLDLD

-596 IIHTKLVKL
+596 I

>member
-31 EEKERQIT
+31 EEQERQIT

-45 SLENESKKLSFIDTP
+45 SLEKEGKKLSFIDTP

-65 LKMMISGA
+65 LKTMISGA
-73 FAFSV
+73 FALNA

-107 LILVLSKCDLC
+107 LILVLNKCDLC
-118 EDIEGKTQEILQE
+118 EDIDAKTKEIAAQFSLK
-131 LSFTPLKVFHTSTHS
+131 PLKIFHTSVRS
-146 NLGIEALKSYL
+146 NLGIESLKNYL
-157 FSLEEKSSD
+157 FSLQEKESKE
-166 TALIL
+166 AIFH
-171 RFYIDRV
+171 FYIDRV
-178 FSLKGIGT
+178 FSLKGVGT

-221 SNLDK
+221 SNLDQ

-261 IEAYI
+261 IEAYV
-266 KALNLNNQNYI
+266 KAPNLANQNYV
-277 FCVGTKQLEAQ
+277 FCVGTKQLEAK
-288 IHILKELDKGQY
+288 IHILKELKVGKY
-300 FAQIRFKKPMYLCFD
+300 YAEIRFKKPMYLCFD
-315 EKFILLEN
+315 ERFILLEN
-323 GRVKGGGVVLNPVN
+323 ARVKGGGVVLNPVS
-337 EPLGKKLK
+337 EPLNKELK
-345 LELLTLLYH
+345 LRLLDLLLN
-354 KDFLNAF
+354 KDFLSAF
-361 KLLKNA
+361 DLLKNA

-382 LSHEQALNLAKE
+382 LSHTQALNIANNLQN
-394 LKEAFIDTKNYNI
+394 AFIDEKNYNI
-407 YDLSCVN
+407 YDTSSIN
-414 LLETHIDK
+414 LLQNSIHK
-422 ILEKN
+422 ILAKN

-435 SLALRNAWASEG
+435 SLALRNVWASEAL
-447 ICAFALENMSI
+447 CAFALQNMPN
-458 LEFKNGIF
+458 LDFKEGIF

-492 LQVQAPYNLYESL
+492 LQVEAPYNLYESL

-526 RLAHNLFVEKSA
+526 RLAHNLFVDKA
-538 LLAFKEQMLNL
+538 TLLNFKEELLNL
-549 LKATPLDVQ
+549 LKNTSLDVQ

-570 AIAYLEFLDLD
+570 AIAYLEYLDLD

-596 IIHTKLVKL
+596 I

>member
-31 EEKERQIT
+31 EEQERQIT

-45 SLENESKKLSFIDTP
+45 SLEKEGKKLSFIDTP

-65 LKMMISGA
+65 LKTMISGA
-73 FAFSV
+73 FAFNV

-107 LILVLSKCDLC
+107 LILVLNKCDLC
-118 EDIEGKTQEILQE
+118 EDIDAKTKEIAAQ
-131 LSFTPLKVFHTSTHS
+131 LSLKPLKIFHTSVRS
-146 NLGIEALKSYL
+146 NLGIESLKNYL
-157 FSLEEKSSD
+157 FSLQEKESEE
-166 TALIL
+166 AIFH
-171 RFYIDRV
+171 FYIDRV
-178 FSLKGIGT
+178 FSLKGVGT

-198 LKEKIICLDTQKE
+198 LKEKIICLDTQQK
-211 LIVKNIQNHD
+211 LIIKNIQNHD
-221 SNLDK
+221 SNLDQ

-261 IEAYI
+261 IEAYV
-266 KALNLNNQNYI
+266 KAPNLANQNYV
-277 FCVGTKQLEAQ
+277 FCVGTKQLEAK
-288 IHILKELDKGQY
+288 IHILKELKVGEY
-300 FAQIRFKKPMYLCFD
+300 YAEIRFKKPMYLCFD
-315 EKFILLEN
+315 ERFILLEN
-323 GRVKGGGVVLNPVN
+323 ARVKGGGVVLNPVS
-337 EPLGKKLK
+337 EPLNKELK
-345 LELLTLLYH
+345 LRLLDLLLN
-354 KDFLNAF
+354 KNFLSAF
-361 KLLKNA
+361 DLLKNA

-382 LSHEQALNLAKE
+382 LSHTQALNVANNLQN
-394 LKEAFIDTKNYNI
+394 AFIDEKNYNI
-407 YDLSCVN
+407 YDTSSIN
-414 LLETHIDK
+414 LLQNSIHK
-422 ILEKN
+422 ILAKN

-492 LQVQAPYNLYESL
+492 LQVEAPYNLYESL

-526 RLAHNLFVEKSA
+526 RLAHNLFVDKA
-538 LLAFKEQMLNL
+538 TLLNFKEELLNL
-549 LKATPLDVQ
+549 LKNTSLDVQ
-558 TMKNKFNFSRKY
+558 TMKTRFHFSRKY
-570 AIAYLEFLDLD
+570 AIAYLEYLDLD

-596 IIHTKLVKL
+596 I

>member
-31 EEKERQIT
+31 EEQERQIT
-39 LSLSFS
+39 LNLSFS
-45 SLENESKKLSFIDTP
+45 SLEKEDKKLSFIDTP

-65 LKMMISGA
+65 LKTMISGA
-73 FAFSV
+73 FAFNV

-107 LILVLSKCDLC
+107 LILVLNKCDLC
-118 EDIEGKTQEILQE
+118 EDIDAKTKEITAQ
-131 LSFTPLKVFHTSTHS
+131 LSLKPLKIFHTSVRS
-146 NLGIEALKSYL
+146 NLGIESLKNYL
-157 FSLEEKSSD
+157 FSLQEKESEE
-166 TALIL
+166 AIFH
-171 RFYIDRV
+171 FYIDRV
-178 FSLKGIGT
+178 FSLKGVGT

-221 SNLDK
+221 SNLDQ

-261 IEAYI
+261 IEAYV
-266 KALNLNNQNYI
+266 KAPNLANQNYV
-277 FCVGTKQLEAQ
+277 FCVGTKQLEAK
-288 IHILKELDKGQY
+288 IHILKELKVGEY
-300 FAQIRFKKPMYLCFD
+300 YAEIRFKKPMYLCFD
-315 EKFILLEN
+315 ERFILLEN
-323 GRVKGGGVVLNPVN
+323 ARVKGGGVVLNPVS
-337 EPLGKKLK
+337 EPLNKELK
-345 LELLTLLYH
+345 LRLLDLLLN
-354 KDFLNAF
+354 KDFLSAF
-361 KLLKNA
+361 DLLKNA

-382 LSHEQALNLAKE
+382 LSHTQALNVANNLQN
-394 LKEAFIDTKNYNI
+394 AFIDEKNYNI
-407 YDLSCVN
+407 YDTSSIN
-414 LLETHIDK
+414 LLQNSIHK
-422 ILEKN
+422 ILAKN

-435 SLALRNAWASEG
+435 SLALRNVWASEG

-492 LQVQAPYNLYESL
+492 LQVEAPYNLYESL

-526 RLAHNLFVEKSA
+526 RLAHNLFVDKA
-538 LLAFKEQMLNL
+538 TLLNFKEELLNL
-549 LKATPLDVQ
+549 LKNTSLDVQ
-558 TMKNKFNFSRKY
+558 TMKTRFHFSRKY
-570 AIAYLEFLDLD
+570 AIAYLEYLDLD

-596 IIHTKLVKL
+596 I

>member
-31 EEKERQIT
+31 EEEERQIT

-45 SLENESKKLSFIDTP
+45 SLETEGKKLSFIDTP

-65 LKMMISGA
+65 LKTMISGA
-73 FAFSV
+73 FAFNV

-92 SLEHLSVLELLGVKD
+92 SLEHLSVLELLGVKNI
-107 LILVLSKCDLC
+107 ILVLSKCDLC
-118 EDIEGKTQEILQE
+118 EDIDTKTKEITAQ
-131 LSFTPLKVFHTSTHS
+131 LSLKPLKIFHTSVRS
-146 NLGIEALKSYL
+146 NLGIESLKNYL
-157 FSLEEKSSD
+157 FSLQEKESKE
-166 TALIL
+166 AIF

-178 FSLKGIGT
+178 FSLKGVGT

-221 SNLDK
+221 SNLNA

-261 IEAYI
+261 IEAYV
-266 KALNLNNQNYI
+266 KAPNLANQNYV
-277 FCVGTKQLEAQ
+277 FCVGTKQLEAK
-288 IHILKELDKGQY
+288 IHILKELKVGEY
-300 FAQIRFKKPMYLCFD
+300 YAEIRFKKPMYLCFD
-315 EKFILLEN
+315 ERFILLEN
-323 GRVKGGGVVLNPVN
+323 GRVKGGGVVLNPVS
-337 EPLGKKLK
+337 EPLNKELK
-345 LELLTLLYH
+345 LRLLDLLLN
-354 KDFLNAF
+354 KDFLSAF
-361 KLLKNA
+361 DLLKNA

-382 LSHEQALNLAKE
+382 LSHTQALNVANNLQN
-394 LKEAFIDTKNYNI
+394 AFIDEKNYNI
-407 YDLSCVN
+407 YDTSSIN
-414 LLETHIDK
+414 LLQNSIHK
-422 ILEKN
+422 ILAKN

-435 SLALRNAWASEG
+435 SLALRNVWASEG

-492 LQVQAPYNLYESL
+492 LQVQAPYNLYENL
-505 ELDRKSGDLMLKK
+505 ELDRKSGDALLKK

-526 RLAHNLFVEKSA
+526 RLSHNLFVDKA
-538 LLAFKEQMLNL
+538 TLLSFKEELLNL
-549 LKATPLDVQ
+549 LKNTSLDVQ
-558 TMKNKFNFSRKY
+558 TMKTNFHFSRKY
-570 AIAYLEFLDLD
+570 AIAYLEYLDLD

-596 IIHTKLVKL
+596 I

>member
-31 EEKERQIT
+31 EEQERQIT

-45 SLENESKKLSFIDTP
+45 SLEKEGKKLSFIDTP

-65 LKMMISGA
+65 LKTMISGA
-73 FAFSV
+73 FAFNV

-107 LILVLSKCDLC
+107 LILVLNKCDLC
-118 EDIEGKTQEILQE
+118 EDIDAKTKEIAAQ
-131 LSFTPLKVFHTSTHS
+131 LSLKPLKIFHTSVRS
-146 NLGIEALKSYL
+146 NLGIESLKNYL
-157 FSLEEKSSD
+157 FSLQEKESEE
-166 TALIL
+166 AIFH
-171 RFYIDRV
+171 FYIDRV
-178 FSLKGIGT
+178 FSLKGVGT

-221 SNLDK
+221 SNLDQ

-261 IEAYI
+261 IEAYV
-266 KALNLNNQNYI
+266 KAPNLANQNYV
-277 FCVGTKQLEAQ
+277 FCVGTKQLEAK
-288 IHILKELDKGQY
+288 IHILKELKVGEY
-300 FAQIRFKKPMYLCFD
+300 YAEIRFKKPMYLCFD
-315 EKFILLEN
+315 ERFILLEN
-323 GRVKGGGVVLNPVN
+323 ARVKGGGVVLNPVS
-337 EPLGKKLK
+337 EPLNKELK
-345 LELLTLLYH
+345 LRLLDLLLN
-354 KDFLNAF
+354 KDFLSAF
-361 KLLKNA
+361 DLLKNA

-382 LSHEQALNLAKE
+382 LSHTQALNVANNLQN
-394 LKEAFIDTKNYNI
+394 AFIDEKNYNI
-407 YDLSCVN
+407 YDTSSIN
-414 LLETHIDK
+414 LLQNSIHK
-422 ILEKN
+422 ILAKN

-435 SLALRNAWASEG
+435 SLALRNVWASEG

-526 RLAHNLFVEKSA
+526 RLSHNLFVDKA
-538 LLAFKEQMLNL
+538 TLLSFKEELLNL
-549 LKATPLDVQ
+549 LKNTSLDVQ
-558 TMKNKFNFSRKY
+558 TMKTNFHFSRKY
-570 AIAYLEFLDLD
+570 AIAYLEYLDLD

-596 IIHTKLVKL
+596 I

>member
-31 EEKERQIT
+31 EEQERQIT

-45 SLENESKKLSFIDTP
+45 SLEKEGKKLSFIDTP

-65 LKMMISGA
+65 LKTMISGA
-73 FAFSV
+73 FAFNV

-107 LILVLSKCDLC
+107 LILVLNKCDLC
-118 EDIEGKTQEILQE
+118 EDIDAKTKEIAAQ
-131 LSFTPLKVFHTSTHS
+131 LSLKPLKIFHTSVRS
-146 NLGIEALKSYL
+146 NLGIESLKNYL
-157 FSLEEKSSD
+157 FSLQEKESEE
-166 TALIL
+166 AIFH
-171 RFYIDRV
+171 FYIDRV
-178 FSLKGIGT
+178 FSLKGVGT

-198 LKEKIICLDTQKE
+198 LKEKIICLDTQQE
-211 LIVKNIQNHD
+211 LIIKNIQNHD
-221 SNLDK
+221 SNLDQ

-261 IEAYI
+261 IEAYV
-266 KALNLNNQNYI
+266 KAPNLANQNYV
-277 FCVGTKQLEAQ
+277 FCVGTKQLEAK
-288 IHILKELDKGQY
+288 IHTLKELKVGEY
-300 FAQIRFKKPMYLCFD
+300 YAEIRFKKPMYLCFD
-315 EKFILLEN
+315 ERFILLEN
-323 GRVKGGGVVLNPVN
+323 ARVKGGGVVLNPVS
-337 EPLGKKLK
+337 EPLNKELK
-345 LELLTLLYH
+345 LRLLDLLLN
-354 KDFLNAF
+354 KNFLSAF
-361 KLLKNA
+361 DLLKNA

-382 LSHEQALNLAKE
+382 LSHTQALNVANNLQN
-394 LKEAFIDTKNYNI
+394 AFIDEKNYNI
-407 YDLSCVN
+407 YDTSSIN
-414 LLETHIDK
+414 LLQNSIHK
-422 ILEKN
+422 ILAKN

-492 LQVQAPYNLYESL
+492 LQVEAPYNLYESL

-526 RLAHNLFVEKSA
+526 RLAHNLFVDKA
-538 LLAFKEQMLNL
+538 TLLNFKEELLNL
-549 LKATPLDVQ
+549 LKNTSLDVQ
-558 TMKNKFNFSRKY
+558 TMKTRFHFSRKY
-570 AIAYLEFLDLD
+570 AIAYLEYLDLD

-596 IIHTKLVKL
+596 I

>member
-31 EEKERQIT
+31 EEQERQIT

-45 SLENESKKLSFIDTP
+45 SLEKEGKKLSFIDTP

-65 LKMMISGA
+65 LKTMISGA
-73 FAFSV
+73 FALNA

-107 LILVLSKCDLC
+107 LILVLNKCDLC
-118 EDIEGKTQEILQE
+118 EDIDAKTKEIAAQ
-131 LSFTPLKVFHTSTHS
+131 LSLKPLKIFHTSVRS
-146 NLGIEALKSYL
+146 NLGIESLKNYL
-157 FSLEEKSSD
+157 FSLQEKESEE
-166 TALIL
+166 AIFH
-171 RFYIDRV
+171 FYIDRV
-178 FSLKGIGT
+178 FSLKGVGT

-221 SNLDK
+221 SNLDQ

-261 IEAYI
+261 IEAYV
-266 KALNLNNQNYI
+266 KAPNLANQNYV
-277 FCVGTKQLEAQ
+277 FCVGTKQLEAK
-288 IHILKELDKGQY
+288 IHILKELKVGKY
-300 FAQIRFKKPMYLCFD
+300 YAEIRFKKPMYLCFD
-315 EKFILLEN
+315 ERFILLEN
-323 GRVKGGGVVLNPVN
+323 ARVKGGGVVLNPVS
-337 EPLGKKLK
+337 EPLNKELK
-345 LELLTLLYH
+345 LRLLDLLLN
-354 KDFLNAF
+354 KDFLSAF
-361 KLLKNA
+361 DLLKNA

-382 LSHEQALNLAKE
+382 LSHTQALNVANNLQN
-394 LKEAFIDTKNYNI
+394 AFIDEKNYNI
-407 YDLSCVN
+407 YDTSSIN
-414 LLETHIDK
+414 LLQNSIHK
-422 ILEKN
+422 ILAKN

-492 LQVQAPYNLYESL
+492 LQVEAPYNLYESL

-526 RLAHNLFVEKSA
+526 RLSHNLFVDKA
-538 LLAFKEQMLNL
+538 TLLSFKEELLNL
-549 LKATPLDVQ
+549 LKNTSLDVQ
-558 TMKNKFNFSRKY
+558 TMKTNFHFSRKY
-570 AIAYLEFLDLD
+570 AIAYLEYLDLD

-596 IIHTKLVKL
+596 I

>member
-31 EEKERQIT
+31 EEQERQIT
-39 LSLSFS
+39 LNLSFS
-45 SLENESKKLSFIDTP
+45 SLETEDKKLSFIDTP

-65 LKMMISGA
+65 LKTMISGA
-73 FAFSV
+73 FGFNV

-107 LILVLSKCDLC
+107 IILVLSKCDLC
-118 EDIEGKTQEILQE
+118 EDMEGKTKDILRG
-131 LSFTPLKVFHTSTHS
+131 LSFKPLKIFHTSTHT
-146 NLGIEALKSYL
+146 NLGIKELKDYL
-157 FSLEEKSSD
+157 LSLEEKNTD
-166 TALIL
+166 ENYIF
-171 RFYIDRV
+171 RFYIDRI

-211 LIVKNIQNHD
+211 LIIKNIQNHD

-236 LNCDYKNLQKGFLLS
+236 LNCDYKSLQKGFLLS

-261 IEAYI
+261 IEAYV
-266 KALNLNNQNYI
+266 KAPNLSNQNYI
-277 FCVGTKQLEAQ
+277 FCVGTKQLEAK
-288 IHILKELDKGQY
+288 IHILKDLQNGQF

-337 EPLGKKLK
+337 EPLNKELK
-345 LELLTLLYH
+345 LRLLNLLYD
-354 KDFLNAF
+354 KDFSNAF
-361 KLLKNA
+361 NLLKNA

-382 LSHEQALNLAKE
+382 LNHSQALEIAKN
-394 LKEAFIDTKNYNI
+394 LKEVFVDEKNLNI
-407 YDLSCVN
+407 YDLSCVD
-414 LLETHIDK
+414 LLKTHIDK

-435 SLALRNAWASEG
+435 SLALRNAWASER

-466 FKKGVEFE
+466 FKKGVDFE

-492 LQVQAPYNLYESL
+492 LQVEAPYNLYESL
-505 ELDRKSGDLMLKK
+505 EFDRKSGDLMLKK

-526 RLAHNLFVEKSA
+526 RLAHNLFVDKSA

-558 TMKNKFNFSRKY
+558 TMKGKFNFSRKY
-570 AIAYLEFLDLD
+570 AIAYLEYLDLD
-581 ERIIKKDEKRFLKSN
+581 ENIIKKDEKRFLKSN
-596 IIHTKLVKL
+596 I

>member
-31 EEKERQIT
+31 EEQERQIT

-45 SLENESKKLSFIDTP
+45 SLEKEGKKLSFIDTP

-65 LKMMISGA
+65 LKTMISGA
-73 FAFSV
+73 FALNA

-107 LILVLSKCDLC
+107 LILVLNKCDLC
-118 EDIEGKTQEILQE
+118 EDIDAKTKEITTQ
-131 LSFTPLKVFHTSTHS
+131 LSLKSLKIFHTSVRS
-146 NLGIEALKSYL
+146 NLGIESLKNYL
-157 FSLEEKSSD
+157 FSLQEKESKE
-166 TALIL
+166 AIF

-221 SNLDK
+221 SNLNA

-261 IEAYI
+261 IEAYV
-266 KALNLNNQNYI
+266 KAPNLTHQNYV
-277 FCVGTKQLEAQ
+277 FCVGTKQLEAK
-288 IHILKELDKGQY
+288 IHILKELKIGEY
-300 FAQIRFKKPMYLCFD
+300 YAEIRFKKPMYLCFD
-315 EKFILLEN
+315 ERFILLEN
-323 GRVKGGGVVLNPVN
+323 GRVKGGGVVLNPVS
-337 EPLGKKLK
+337 EPLNKELKLK
-345 LELLTLLYH
+345 LLDLLLN

-361 KLLKNA
+361 NLLKNA

-382 LSHEQALNLAKE
+382 LSHTQALNVANNLQN
-394 LKEAFIDTKNYNI
+394 AFIDEKNYNI
-407 YDLSCVN
+407 YDTSSIN
-414 LLETHIDK
+414 LLKNSIHK
-422 ILEKN
+422 ILAKN

-435 SLALRNAWASEG
+435 SLALRNAWASEAF
-447 ICAFALENMSI
+447 CAFVLQNMPN
-458 LEFKNGIF
+458 LDFKEGIF

-492 LQVQAPYNLYESL
+492 LQVEAPYNLYESL

-526 RLAHNLFVEKSA
+526 RLAHNLFIDKA
-538 LLAFKEQMLNL
+538 TLLNFKEELLNL
-549 LKATPLDVQ
+549 LKNTSLDVQ
-558 TMKNKFNFSRKY
+558 TMKTRFHFSRKY
-570 AIAYLEFLDLD
+570 AIAYLEYLDLD

-596 IIHTKLVKL
+596 I

>member
-31 EEKERQIT
+31 EEQERQIT

-45 SLENESKKLSFIDTP
+45 SLEKEGKKLSFIDTP

-65 LKMMISGA
+65 LKTMISGA
-73 FAFSV
+73 FALNA

-107 LILVLSKCDLC
+107 LILVLNKCDLC
-118 EDIEGKTQEILQE
+118 EDIDAKTKEITTQ
-131 LSFTPLKVFHTSTHS
+131 LSLKPLKIFHTSVRS
-146 NLGIEALKSYL
+146 NLGIESLKNYL
-157 FSLEEKSSD
+157 FSLQEKESKE
-166 TALIL
+166 AIF

-221 SNLDK
+221 SNLNA

-261 IEAYI
+261 IEAYM
-266 KALNLNNQNYI
+266 KAPNLTHQNYV
-277 FCVGTKQLEAQ
+277 FCVGTKQLEAK
-288 IHILKELDKGQY
+288 IHILKELKIGEY
-300 FAQIRFKKPMYLCFD
+300 YTEIRFKKPMYLCFD
-315 EKFILLEN
+315 ERFILLEN
-323 GRVKGGGVVLNPVN
+323 GRVKGGGVVLNPVS
-337 EPLGKKLK
+337 EPLNKELKLK
-345 LELLTLLYH
+345 LLDLLLN

-361 KLLKNA
+361 DLLKNA

-382 LSHEQALNLAKE
+382 LSHTQALNVANNLQNT
-394 LKEAFIDTKNYNI
+394 FIDEKNYNI
-407 YDLSCVN
+407 YDTSSIN
-414 LLETHIDK
+414 LLQNSIHK
-422 ILEKN
+422 ILAKN

-435 SLALRNAWASEG
+435 SLALRNAWASETF
-447 ICAFALENMSI
+447 CAFVLQNMPN
-458 LEFKNGIF
+458 LDFKEGIF

-485 EKIKAQA
+485 EKIKVQA
-492 LQVQAPYNLYESL
+492 LQVEAPYNLYESL

-526 RLAHNLFVEKSA
+526 RLAHNLFIDKA
-538 LLAFKEQMLNL
+538 TLLNFKEELLNL
-549 LKATPLDVQ
+549 LKNTSLDVQ
-558 TMKNKFNFSRKY
+558 TMKTRFHFSRKY
-570 AIAYLEFLDLD
+570 AIAYLEYLDLD

-596 IIHTKLVKL
+596 I

>member
-31 EEKERQIT
+31 EEQERQIT
-39 LSLSFS
+39 LNLSFS
-45 SLENESKKLSFIDTP
+45 SLEKEGKKLSFIDTP

-65 LKMMISGA
+65 LKTMISGA
-73 FAFSV
+73 FALNA

-107 LILVLSKCDLC
+107 LILVLNKCDLC
-118 EDIEGKTQEILQE
+118 EDIDAKTKEITAQ
-131 LSFTPLKVFHTSTHS
+131 LSLKPLKIFHTSVRS
-146 NLGIEALKSYL
+146 NLGIESLKNYL
-157 FSLEEKSSD
+157 FSLQEKESKE
-166 TALIL
+166 AIFH
-171 RFYIDRV
+171 FYIDRV
-178 FSLKGIGT
+178 FSLKGVGT

-221 SNLDK
+221 SNLDQ

-261 IEAYI
+261 IEAYV
-266 KALNLNNQNYI
+266 KAPNLANQNYV
-277 FCVGTKQLEAQ
+277 FCVGTKQLEAK
-288 IHILKELDKGQY
+288 IHILKELKVGEY
-300 FAQIRFKKPMYLCFD
+300 YAEIRFKKPMYLCFD
-315 EKFILLEN
+315 ERFILLEN
-323 GRVKGGGVVLNPVN
+323 ARVKGGGVVLNPVS
-337 EPLGKKLK
+337 EPLNKELK
-345 LELLTLLYH
+345 LRLLDLLLN
-354 KDFLNAF
+354 KDFLSAF
-361 KLLKNA
+361 DLLKNA

-382 LSHEQALNLAKE
+382 LSHTQALNVANNLQN
-394 LKEAFIDTKNYNI
+394 AFIDEKNYNI
-407 YDLSCVN
+407 YDTSSIN
-414 LLETHIDK
+414 LLQNSIHK
-422 ILEKN
+422 ILAKN

-435 SLALRNAWASEG
+435 SLALRNVWASEG

-466 FKKGVEFE
+466 FKKGVDFE

-492 LQVQAPYNLYESL
+492 LQVEAPYNLYESL

-526 RLAHNLFVEKSA
+526 RLAHNLFIDKA
-538 LLAFKEQMLNL
+538 TLLNFKEELLNL
-549 LKATPLDVQ
+549 LKNTSLDVQ

-581 ERIIKKDEKRFLKSN
+581 ENIIKKDEKRFLKSN
-596 IIHTKLVKL
+596 I

>member
-31 EEKERQIT
+31 EEQERQIT

-45 SLENESKKLSFIDTP
+45 SLEKEGKKLSFIDTP

-65 LKMMISGA
+65 LKTMISGA
-73 FAFSV
+73 FAFNV

-107 LILVLSKCDLC
+107 LILVLNKCDLC
-118 EDIEGKTQEILQE
+118 EDIDAKTKEIAAQ
-131 LSFTPLKVFHTSTHS
+131 LSLKPLKIFHTSVRS
-146 NLGIEALKSYL
+146 NLGIESLKNYL
-157 FSLEEKSSD
+157 FSLQEKESKE
-166 TALIL
+166 AIFH
-171 RFYIDRV
+171 FYIDRV
-178 FSLKGIGT
+178 FSLKGVGT

-221 SNLDK
+221 SNLNA

-261 IEAYI
+261 IEAYV
-266 KALNLNNQNYI
+266 KAPNLANQNYV
-277 FCVGTKQLEAQ
+277 FCVGTKQLEAK
-288 IHILKELDKGQY
+288 IHILKELKVGEY
-300 FAQIRFKKPMYLCFD
+300 YAEIRFKKPMYLCFD
-315 EKFILLEN
+315 ERFILLEN
-323 GRVKGGGVVLNPVN
+323 GRVKGGGVVLNPVS
-337 EPLGKKLK
+337 EPLNKELK
-345 LELLTLLYH
+345 LRLLDLLLN
-354 KDFLNAF
+354 KDFLSAF
-361 KLLKNA
+361 DLLKNA

-382 LSHEQALNLAKE
+382 LSHTQALNVANNLQN
-394 LKEAFIDTKNYNI
+394 AFIDEKNYNI
-407 YDLSCVN
+407 YDTSSIN
-414 LLETHIDK
+414 LLQNSIHK
-422 ILEKN
+422 ILAKN

-435 SLALRNAWASEG
+435 SLALRNVWASEAL
-447 ICAFALENMSI
+447 CAFALQNMPN
-458 LEFKNGIF
+458 LDFKEGIF

-492 LQVQAPYNLYESL
+492 LQVEAPYNLYESL

-526 RLAHNLFVEKSA
+526 RLAHNLFVDKA
-538 LLAFKEQMLNL
+538 TLLNFKEELLNL
-549 LKATPLDVQ
+549 LKNTSLDVQ

-570 AIAYLEFLDLD
+570 AIAYLEYLDLD

-596 IIHTKLVKL
+596 I

>member
-31 EEKERQIT
+31 EEQERQIT

-45 SLENESKKLSFIDTP
+45 SLEKEDKKLSFIDTP

-65 LKMMISGA
+65 LKTMISGA
-73 FAFSV
+73 FALNA

-107 LILVLSKCDLC
+107 LILVLNKCDLC
-118 EDIEGKTQEILQE
+118 EDIDAKTKEIAAQ
-131 LSFTPLKVFHTSTHS
+131 LSLKPLKIFHTSVRS
-146 NLGIEALKSYL
+146 NLGIESLKNYL
-157 FSLEEKSSD
+157 FSLQEKESKE
-166 TALIL
+166 AIFH
-171 RFYIDRV
+171 FYIDRV
-178 FSLKGIGT
+178 FSLKGVGT

-221 SNLDK
+221 SNLDQ

-261 IEAYI
+261 IEAYV
-266 KALNLNNQNYI
+266 KAPNLANQNYV
-277 FCVGTKQLEAQ
+277 FCVGTKQLEAK
-288 IHILKELDKGQY
+288 IHILKELKIGEY
-300 FAQIRFKKPMYLCFD
+300 YAEIRFKKPMYLCFD
-315 EKFILLEN
+315 ERFILLEN
-323 GRVKGGGVVLNPVN
+323 ARVKGGGVVLNPVS
-337 EPLGKKLK
+337 EPLNKELK
-345 LELLTLLYH
+345 LRLLDLLLN
-354 KDFLNAF
+354 KDFLSAF
-361 KLLKNA
+361 DLLKNA

-382 LSHEQALNLAKE
+382 LSHTQALNVANNLQN
-394 LKEAFIDTKNYNI
+394 AFIDEKNYNI
-407 YDLSCVN
+407 YDTSSIN
-414 LLETHIDK
+414 LLQNSIHK
-422 ILEKN
+422 ILAKN

-435 SLALRNAWASEG
+435 SLALRNVWASEAL
-447 ICAFALENMSI
+447 CAFALQNMPN
-458 LEFKNGIF
+458 LDFKEGIF

-492 LQVQAPYNLYESL
+492 LQVEAPYNLYESL

-526 RLAHNLFVEKSA
+526 RLAHNLFVDKA
-538 LLAFKEQMLNL
+538 TLLNFKEELLNL
-549 LKATPLDVQ
+549 LKNTSLDVQ

-596 IIHTKLVKL
+596 I

>member
-31 EEKERQIT
+31 EEQERQIT

-45 SLENESKKLSFIDTP
+45 SLEKEGKKLSFIDTP

-65 LKMMISGA
+65 LKTMISGA
-73 FAFSV
+73 FALNA

-107 LILVLSKCDLC
+107 LILVLNKCDLC
-118 EDIEGKTQEILQE
+118 EDIDAKTKEITTQ
-131 LSFTPLKVFHTSTHS
+131 LSLKPLKIFHTSVRS
-146 NLGIEALKSYL
+146 NLGIESLKNYL
-157 FSLEEKSSD
+157 FSLQEKESKE
-166 TALIL
+166 AIF

-186 IVTGSLNEGEIA
+186 IVTGSLNEGEIT

-211 LIVKNIQNHD
+211 LIIKNIQNHD
-221 SNLDK
+221 SNLNA

-261 IEAYI
+261 IEAYM
-266 KALNLNNQNYI
+266 KAPNLTHQNYV
-277 FCVGTKQLEAQ
+277 FCVGTKQLEVK
-288 IHILKELDKGQY
+288 IHILKELKIGEY
-300 FAQIRFKKPMYLCFD
+300 YAEIRFKKPMYLCFD
-315 EKFILLEN
+315 ERFILLEN
-323 GRVKGGGVVLNPVN
+323 GRVKGGGVVLNPVS
-337 EPLGKKLK
+337 EPLNKELKLK
-345 LELLTLLYH
+345 LLDLLLN

-361 KLLKNA
+361 DLLKNA

-382 LSHEQALNLAKE
+382 LSHTQALNVANNLQN
-394 LKEAFIDTKNYNI
+394 AFIDEKNYNI
-407 YDLSCVN
+407 YDTSSVN
-414 LLETHIDK
+414 LLQNSIHK
-422 ILEKN
+422 ILAKN

-435 SLALRNAWASEG
+435 SLALRNAWASEAF
-447 ICAFALENMSI
+447 CAFVLQNMPN
-458 LEFKNGIF
+458 LDFKEGIF

-492 LQVQAPYNLYESL
+492 LQVEAPYNLYESL

-526 RLAHNLFVEKSA
+526 RLAHNLFIDKA
-538 LLAFKEQMLNL
+538 TLLNFKEELLNL
-549 LKATPLDVQ
+549 LKNTSLDVQ
-558 TMKNKFNFSRKY
+558 TMKTRFHFSRKY
-570 AIAYLEFLDLD
+570 AIAYLEYLDLD

-596 IIHTKLVKL
+596 I